1 MAKWMIATLSSLL
14 LLIAECGAQLDVCG
28 QPPLNSRIVGGQ
40 DANDGDWPWQVSLHR
55 NGNHFCGASLINN
68 QWLLTAAH
76 CLASVTPQLAYL
88 GRLRQSGSNPN
99 EVSRSINRIII
110 HPNYNPRS
118 FDNDIGLLRLSSPV
132 TFSNFIRPVCLADT
146 PSTFFDGTDSWVTGW
161 GRIEEGGAMPQN
173 LMEVEVPVVGNRQCN
188 CDYNPTYQITDNMI
202 CAGLREGGKDSCQG
216 DSGGPMMS
224 KDGSRWVQS
233 GVISFGIGCA
243 RPEFPGV
250 YARVSRY
257 RGWISDQ
264 LGNTNLPGFVT
275 FTSPGT
281 DPDLGTVTCSNQVE
295 TGGTTRPPVENVEE
309 VTCGSAPLNTRLLSP
324 GATSAQ
330 AGMWP
335 WVASLHFNGSHR
347 CEGTL
352 VNNDVVLTNT
362 ECVSGSGSLSDWTVY
377 LGRLRQS
384 GSNSQEVQVSVSGI
398 VTSSQ
403 SGQNV
408 ALVTLASPVQLSDF
422 IQPICIER
430 DDNAAKWSSCWV
442 AGWTVNQ
449 GEGEQILREVQT
461 QLVNCTNILSDNSIC
476 TEPLALDQGQSGS
489 PLMCKLDGSWY
500 QAGVLSTNTGR
511 EDEPTVFAS
520 LSQFNDFLRNQ
531 LGELPSPASSG
542 SVPLLFTGWL
552 LASVTLAALCH

>member
-1 MAKWMIATLSSLL
+1 MVKWMSATLPLL

-76 CLASVTPQLAYL
+76 CLDGITPQLAYM

-99 EVSRSINRIII
+99 EVSRTIDRTVM

-118 FDNDIGLLRLSSPV
+118 FDNDVGLVRLSSPV

-146 PSTFFDGTDSWVTGW
+146 PSTFFDGIDSWVTGW
-161 GRIEEGGAMPQN
+161 GRIAEGAPLAQN
-173 LMEVEVPVVGNRQCN
+173 LMEVEVPVIGNRQCN

-202 CAGLREGGKDSCQG
+202 CAGLREGGRDSCQG

-224 KDGSRWVQS
+224 KEGSRWVQS

-243 RPEFPGV
+243 RPELPGV

-257 RGWISDQ
+257 RVWISDQ

-281 DPDLGTVTCSNQVE
+281 DPDLGSVTCRNQAE
-295 TGGTTRPPVENVEE
+295 TAATVRPTVNNPQEQ
-309 VTCGSAPLNTRLLSP
+309 VTCGQAPLNTRLLGS
-324 GATSAQ
+324 GAMSAQ
-330 AGMWP
+330 AGTWP

-352 VNNDVVLTNT
+352 VDNDVVLTNA
-362 ECVSGSGSLSDWTVY
+362 ECVSGSGNLSDWTVY
-377 LGRLRQS
+377 LGRLRQN
-384 GSNSQEVQVSVSGI
+384 GSNNQEVQVSVSRI

-408 ALVTLASPVQLSDF
+408 ALVMLASMVQLSNF
-422 IQPICIER
+422 IQPICIGR
-430 DDNAAKWSSCWV
+430 DDNMANWSSCWV
-442 AGWTVNQ
+442 AGWTD

-476 TEPLALDQGQSGS
+476 TERLELDQGQSGT
-489 PLMCKLDGSWY
+489 PLMCQLDGSWY
-500 QAGVLSTNTGR
+500 QAGVLSAETAR
-511 EDEPTVFAS
+511 ENEPTVFAD

-531 LGELPSPASSG
+531 LGNFLSPASSG

-552 LASVTLAALCH
+552 LASAALAALCH